1 MKVGDMVSC
10 WDDGLRGPIGVVL
23 ELTSDFLA
31 RIRVAKIL
39 IDGRVKEFNVDELWV
54 FYESR

>member
-10 WDDGLRGPIGVVL
+10 WDDGRGPIGVVL
-23 ELTSDFLA
+23 ELMSDFSA

-39 IDGRVKEFNVDELWV
+39 VDGREKEFNVEELWV